1 MENDSCVEEP
11 EIERWHH
18 VSDLA
23 LRTQETVDRCLSI
36 LSLSGGVLKDKT
48 RTANRIDGLLTKM
61 MENPSS
67 AKYLPNIDKNLD
79 YLFTSLQLDMID
91 IVASDVAAAEKRRA
105 EKAADDLRLLDRI
118 P

>member
-1 MENDSCVEEP
+1 MENDSCTEEP
-11 EIERWHH
+11 GTDRWDH
-18 VSDLA
+18 VSDLT
-23 LRTQETVDRCLSI
+23 LRTQETVERCLSI
-36 LSLSGGVLKDKT
+36 LSLSGGVIKDKA

-67 AKYLPNIDKNLD
+67 ARYLPNIDKNLD

-105 EKAADDLRLLDRI
+105 ERVKGDAELPNETL
-118 P
+118 